1 MSPSKL
7 TTRPAKV
14 AAVLL
19 GLAIPLLTV
28 GAHRVPAGTGKLGY
42 DVEISTGGTG
52 ELAVDPQGRV
62 ALTSGLVPGGP
73 SAAGD
78 VVVRNQTSSRI
89 ELAPLVT
96 APVTGA
102 DASVWVGVTRG
113 RRTLAGA
120 PLAQMRDPRE
130 PLLALGPGQRAR
142 LTLSAWLPRDAPSGW
157 EGRVGHVQV
166 GWRVWID
173 GKVRR

>member
-7 TTRPAKV
+7 SARPAKI

-52 ELAVDPQGRV
+52 ELAVEPQGRV
-62 ALTSGLVPGGP
+62 ALASGLVPGGP

-78 VVVRNQTSSRI
+78 VVVRNQTAARLD
-89 ELAPLVT
+89 LAPVIT
-96 APVTGA
+96 APESETDG
-102 DASVWVGVTRG
+102 SVWIGLTRG
-113 RRTLAGA
+113 KRTLASA
-120 PLAQMRDPRE
+120 PLARMRDPRG

-142 LTLSAWLPRDAPSGW
+142 LTLYAWLPKDVPAEW

-166 GWRVWID
+166 GWRAWVG